1 MFICIH
7 WISISSNLIVEYR
20 SKNVCTYALRDAWQ
34 DDCTVL
40 ITREAGERR
49 GVVITSIELLLWNRP
64 WAWEGLCSWRAR
76 RPCTHLDIT
85 EVFRKYL
92 LLWLCLNSEV
102 HAPFGS
108 WQENSSKIPTSLA
121 CVDTWGGGFNWH
133 IIFFCWMCLEFHGF
147 CASLLPIRLLT
158 HRAMTLNVRI
168 VAVTMEQKAGCWHS
182 LDTICNTFFCV
193 LLFNMFMF
201 PFDTCPL

>member
-1 MFICIH
+1 MKCVLKAIKVKTVRLKHSALIVSKPAYHGTHRLTNSCYYLLMFICIH
-7 WISISSNLIVEYR
+7 WISISSNLIVEYK
-20 SKNVCTYALRDAWQ
+20 SKNVRTYALRDAWQ

-76 RPCTHLDIT
+76 GPCTHLDIT

-108 WQENSSKIPTSLA
+108 WQNSSKIPTSLA
-121 CVDTWGGGFNWH
+121 CVDTWGGNSTDILFSSA
-133 IIFFCWMCLEFHGF
+133 E
-147 CASLLPIRLLT
+147 
-158 HRAMTLNVRI
+158 
-168 VAVTMEQKAGCWHS
+168 
-182 LDTICNTFFCV
+182 CV
-193 LLFNMFMF
+193 LSFMGF
-201 PFDTCPL
+201 VLLCCLLGF